1 MGVSDQMKLSIINL
15 IIMFILSISN
25 AYAGKWTSKHHGIN
39 LKYND
44 KTWEIVSSNDDESD
58 TFISLYDKSDG
69 SSFLARVEYLE
80 DAQDFEDE
88 SIEYSLAESLFNSDP
103 NSEVIAKKTLVIG
116 DKSFYS
122 IDYKFNNKKFGSQL
136 VRHAFLKKK
145 NHVIILL
152 FSWPYGIHV
161 DAAKNFPVK
170 HLAFIEGV
178 KIDG

>member
-1 MGVSDQMKLSIINL
+1 
-15 IIMFILSISN
+15 MFILNISN
-25 AYAGKWTSKHHGIN
+25 AYAGKWASEHHAIN

-44 KTWEIVSSNDDESD
+44 KTWEIVSSNDDEND

-69 SSFLARVEYLE
+69 SSFLARVEFLE
-80 DAQDFEDE
+80 YAQDFEDKN
-88 SIEYSLAESLFNSDP
+88 IEYSLAESLFNSDP
-103 NSEVIAKKTLVIG
+103 DTEVITKKTLVIG

-145 NHVIILL
+145 NHVMILL
-152 FSWPYGIHV
+152 FSWPYGINV
-161 DAAKNFPVK
+161 GTTKNFPIK